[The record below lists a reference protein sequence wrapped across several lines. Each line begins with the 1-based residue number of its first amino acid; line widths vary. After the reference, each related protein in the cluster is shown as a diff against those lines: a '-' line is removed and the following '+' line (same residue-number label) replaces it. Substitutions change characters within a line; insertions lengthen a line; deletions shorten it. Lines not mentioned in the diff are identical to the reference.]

1 MKEALLIFAVMVILL
16 GLTAYRYRRQL
27 ATMLH
32 IWRMFQSLRKGSPQ
46 QKEQIRSEPASK
58 GGLVNCVNCRSW
70 VPKSGSIK
78 LGPGTVYCSAEC
90 LEKASMPHH

>member
-32 IWRMFQSLRKGSPQ
+32 IWRMFKSLRKGAARPN
-46 QKEQIRSEPASK
+46 EQIRSEPASK
-58 GGLVNCVNCRSW
+58 GELVNCVNCRSW
-70 VPKSGSIK
+70 VPKSGAIK

-90 LEKASMPHH
+90 VEKASMPKH